1 MVANRL
7 SSFCIGPGSNSK
19 RAFQSAALVDLAFDS
34 PLADQNSCSSVSGKN
49 HLYPRHNGLII
60 AAATG
65 NGKST
70 DIHNKLKVEKTC
82 RYHTWNNTINCA
94 EQIAFSLLQSEDII
108 NTQGS
113 MH

>member
-65 NGKST
+65 NGKSM
-70 DIHNKLKVEKTC
+70 DIHNK
-82 RYHTWNNTINCA
+82 
-94 EQIAFSLLQSEDII
+94 
-108 NTQGS
+108 
-113 MH
+113 